1 VPPCHCVTV
10 SLYAVGG
17 RFDNAVAT
25 LRPLHYS
32 REASRPEEG
41 LFGCGAHTDYGMLT
55 LLAMD
60 GPGLQVGQHCTDSDS
75 AKTAQ

>member
-1 VPPCHCVTV
+1 MPLVVTLCHCI
-10 SLYAVGG
+10 LNGG

-41 LFGCGAHTDYGMLT
+41 VFGCGAHTDYGMLT

-60 GPGLQVGQHCTDSDS
+60 GPGLQVGVHSPVTV
-75 AKTAQ
+75 